1 MVLHTCS
8 HVCAGKCSNECSPD
22 SYHYS
27 CHSCIRENL
36 IKERKKMK
44 RIMQPLFFNPPYNNI
59 VAWNPMR
66 SHSLEEPAWTT
77 EDDKIIER
85 KFKEQLEM
93 SEYVNKLLDRRVR
106 WNEM

>member
-1 MVLHTCS
+1 MITHICS
-8 HVCAGKCSNECSPD
+8 HKCSDKCPKECSPD
-22 SYHYS
+22 FYHYP
-27 CHSCIRENL
+27 CQGCRREHL

-44 RIMQPLFFNPPYNNI
+44 IFMQPLFFNPPYNNI

-77 EDDKIIER
+77 EDDKIIE
-85 KFKEQLEM
+85 KQLKKALEL
-93 SEYVNKLLDRRVR
+93 SEYTNKLLDRRVR